1 MKTMGRV
8 ARLVL
13 ASTLLMF
20 SACGDKYENV
30 ASSECKSVVRHARE
44 LLGDRAD
51 SKSQMMDQCEG
62 ADDQK
67 RGCAMAA
74 DSAADLMRCSM

>member
-1 MKTMGRV
+1 MGMLI
-8 ARLVL
+8 RLVL
-13 ASTLLMF
+13 ASTLLM
-20 SACGDKYENV
+20 SAGCGDKFDPV

-44 LLGDRAD
+44 LLGDRAG
-51 SKSQMMDQCEG
+51 SRSEMMEQCEG
-62 ADDQK
+62 SDDQK